1 LKLVWIRL
9 GQGNAG
15 LDAGLIRGA
24 GGRAGRR
31 GGRAGRRGGRAGR
44 RGGRAGR
51 RGGRASRRAYHSVP
65 IGPATDTLMDQR
77 TRSCLGHA
85 HGPAS
90 RLVL

>member
-24 GGRAGRR
+24 

>member
-1 LKLVWIRL
+1 MKLVWIRL

-24 GGRAGRR
+24 